1 MPTVLASN
9 KLKLHAPEGS
19 VRLNQF
25 KAYVPSFVIAP
36 NNLRLR
42 GAPARGIDE
51 PDAFVQRKS
60 GPYNGQ
66 TPRFTY
72 VNGDAVGAL
81 PFGAVFPFDLEFHA
95 RDDSRVGT
103 QFLPSFLK
111 RLAGREDNG
120 VYCGI
125 GGHA

>member
-1 MPTVLASN
+1 MPTALANN

-51 PDAFVQRKS
+51 PDAFVQRKP
-60 GPYNGQ
+60 GPYYRQ
-66 TPRFTY
+66 APRLAY
-72 VNGDAVGAL
+72 VHSHAIGAL

-95 RDDSRVGT
+95 GNDSRVGT
-103 QFLPSFLK
+103 QLLPSFLK
-111 RLAGREDNG
+111 CLAGWEDNG
-120 VYCGI
+120 VYCSI